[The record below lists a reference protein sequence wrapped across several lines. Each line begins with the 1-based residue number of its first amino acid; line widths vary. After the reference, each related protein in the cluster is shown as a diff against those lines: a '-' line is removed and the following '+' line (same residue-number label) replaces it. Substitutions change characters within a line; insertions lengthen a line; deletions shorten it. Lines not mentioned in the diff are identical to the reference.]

1 MKFTQTIATDAVLAG
16 ARDERHLSDL
26 RGLLA
31 RATLLR
37 TEAIDYEE
45 AAAYLST
52 TPRHV
57 RELWARR
64 QLAAVK
70 VGRCVRFTKG
80 DLDAFIAANRVSVPG
95 STPSRCPAI
104 IH

>member
-1 MKFTQTIATDAVLAG
+1 MPHKQAPERVADELLPSVKVTRQSRSVLAQ
-16 ARDERHLSDL
+16 RDDGNGYGS
-26 RGLLA
+26 LL
-31 RATLLR
+31 
-37 TEAIDYEE
+37 DYEE

-80 DLDAFIAANRVSVPG
+80 DLDAFIAANRVGAPR
-95 STPSRCPAI
+95 STPTWRR
-104 IH
+104 

>member
-1 MKFTQTIATDAVLAG
+1 MPGKQAHGRGAGEELLLVKVAGDKRSVLSQ
-16 ARDERHLSDL
+16 RDDGNGYGS
-26 RGLLA
+26 LL
-31 RATLLR
+31 
-37 TEAIDYEE
+37 DYEA

-57 RELWARR
+57 RGLWARR

-80 DLDAFIAANRVSVPG
+80 DLDAFIAANRVSVPQ
-95 STPSRCPAI
+95 STLNWPR
-104 IH
+104 